1 MTLPNNITAA
11 VLAYHAAHIANLA
24 TFVEYDHAYMGL
36 GEEPDGEAMAVVED
50 LGVKCDATYA
60 ARGVAQQALLYA
72 IECMEVAK

>member
-1 MTLPNNITAA
+1 MTLPDNITAA

-24 TFVEYDHAYMGL
+24 AFAKYDHAYREQ

-72 IECMEVAK
+72 IECTEVAK